1 MALEVI
7 NASLVLGLMNLTLVN
22 VTLAAITLGD
32 FVVLHNV
39 TPPGLPAPVT
49 YGIYT
54 EGPVTVVNGIYIYAN
69 STLYFD
75 RPVNATP
82 CNPIKLGKFYVLT
95 PQGVVVV
102 GQVGN
107 SCRYL
112 AFISHDGIEVYGI
125 PLRGASGAV
134 PKRLLLVA
142 VFSAYAVVTTCIS
155 IPIPKIVYKNNRMI
169 GAISTRHAIFKIKT
183 NI

>member
-49 YGIYT
+49 YGIYA

-82 CNPIKLGKFYVLT
+82 CRPIKLGKFYVLT

-102 GQVGN
+102 GQGGG

-112 AFISHDGIEVYGI
+112 AFISSDRIEVYGI
-125 PLRGASGAV
+125 PYAGRQAPHRNDFYWLPFLALI
-134 PKRLLLVA
+134 LLLPLL
-142 VFSAYAVVTTCIS
+142 YMYQ
-155 IPIPKIVYKNNRMI
+155 K
-169 GAISTRHAIFKIKT
+169 
-183 NI
+183 

>member
-39 TPPGLPAPVT
+39 TPPGFPAPVT

-54 EGPVTVVNGIYIYAN
+54 EGPATVVNGIYIYAN

-75 RPVNATP
+75 RAVNATP
-82 CNPIKLGKFYVLT
+82 CRPIKLGKFYVLT

-102 GQVGN
+102 GQGGGL
-107 SCRYL
+107 CRYL
-112 AFISHDGIEVYGI
+112 AFISSDRIEVYGI
-125 PLRGASGAV
+125 PYAGRQAPYRNVFYWLPFLALMS
-134 PKRLLLVA
+134 LLLLLYLYL
-142 VFSAYAVVTTCIS
+142 FR
-155 IPIPKIVYKNNRMI
+155 K
-169 GAISTRHAIFKIKT
+169 
-183 NI
+183 